1 MAALYLSA
9 QRLTSEV
16 LTVSAYMVEVM
27 FLPPTET
34 PSSGV
39 SRMPRKSL
47 PAALHGRPWST
58 RNRSRSSLNMPLLGG
73 RVGRL
78 FGLRVGRFV
87 EQVIRGCAVLCRR
100 LHRFGR
106 RLGRLRLRRWFLRR
120 RRHLGPHFLQLVQL
134 ARSDVILQ
142 RDDLATANHLAVS
155 TDEREAGTNF
165 VLLCHVVAFLE

>member
-58 RNRSRSSLNMPLLGG
+58 RNRSRSSLNMPLFGG
-73 RVGRL
+73 RFGR
-78 FGLRVGRFV
+78 GA
-87 EQVIRGCAVLCRR
+87 ILCRR
-100 LHRFGR
+100 LHNIGHSFDGLRFRR
-106 RLGRLRLRRWFLRR
+106 RLLRHRYHFGLN
-120 RRHLGPHFLQLVQL
+120 FLQLVHL
-134 ARSDVILQ
+134 ARCHVVLQ
-142 RDDLATANHLAVS
+142 RDDLAAADHFAIGA
-155 TDEREAGTNF
+155 DERETGADF
-165 VLLCHVVAFLE
+165 VLLCHVLAFS

>member
-58 RNRSRSSLNMPLLGG
+58 RNRSRSSLNMPLFGGRFGRLLGLRLGG
-73 RVGRL
+73 LVGRV
-78 FGLRVGRFV
+78 FG
-87 EQVIRGCAVLCRR
+87 RGAILCRR
-100 LHRFGR
+100 LHNIVHSFDGLRFRR
-106 RLGRLRLRRWFLRR
+106 RLLRHRYHFGLN
-120 RRHLGPHFLQLVQL
+120 FLQLVHL
-134 ARSDVILQ
+134 ARCHVVLQ
-142 RDDLATANHLAVS
+142 RDDLAAADHFAIGA
-155 TDEREAGTNF
+155 DERETGADF
-165 VLLCHVVAFLE
+165 VLLCHVLAFS